1 MRTVTSTLG
10 SIRRLA
16 VLGATIALAACGSSQ
31 NWKDKS
37 EYVTV
42 GGTVSGFNGGS
53 LALWNNGK
61 DKLPIAGDGSFKFPL
76 SIANGADYTV
86 LVATQPAGQT
96 CTVANGTGTASGDVK
111 NVAVTCEAYSFTPR
125 PLPAI
130 YETGQAINYSPY
142 RTPEGPRDFEVPS
155 DAEVLEDLG
164 LLHTAGFNLLRLFG
178 AEPPATDVVSEKIL
192 RLAAENYPDMK
203 FHLGI
208 SLGGLTSC
216 SDTKNDGNISN
227 LISNLAKYP
236 SVVAISVGN
245 ETSFFS
251 KFMPLACLESYIRTI
266 RSQVTQPVTT
276 DDDWTFFAGKSS
288 GGGDRVEVKPD
299 TILALID
306 FVSIHVYP
314 ISYTIWD
321 WQQTDVPAGSER
333 ARAMMEESL
342 QTAQNWFNDVAAYQY
357 RNAAGATVSV
367 RDSLPIVIG
376 ETGWKSVQTNPASEI
391 EQVAALEVNA
401 KWYYDLLYGNAQQG
415 YSAWQGS
422 AGGPPMI
429 FWFEATDEA
438 WKQIDDGWGLWDE
451 SRVARY
457 ALCGNPAG
465 PACNDDLYAGAGY
478 YDLPPFETITFD
490 SPSVSYTLTGFA
502 GAEDSQVVDDPTGV
516 ANKVARVERS
526 ATAEPFAGTVVG
538 SAGPLTVGKIPFDA
552 ANTRMSVRVYSPAAG
567 TPVRL
572 KVEDTADASRS
583 VETEAVTT
591 VANDWE
597 TLVFDFANPVLGT
610 PALNTDYDYARLI
623 IFFNFGTAGATAG
636 AATYYFD
643 DVTFIGGGGIGDG
656 GNFGGIDFNDPA
668 LVYTLLGFGGA
679 EDSTLVP
686 DPADAGNT
694 VAQVVKSAAA
704 ELWAGTTVSTG
715 PNSTVGVIPFTAMS
729 TQMTVRVYSPRAGIP
744 VRLKVEDAADP
755 DRSVETEALTTV
767 ANGWE
772 TLTFDFANPAPD
784 TAPLNPAFTYNK
796 LSIFFDFGTSG
807 AEGGGGTF
815 YFDDVTFVED
825 GGMSGN
831 TGTCFEPCID
841 FSSESVKYEPFEG
854 LISAAQADDPV
865 DASNKVAKFVKGPTG
880 QPWAGATIYTIEAD
894 KSVPEFDLSESKVVT
909 LRVYAPEAGL
919 TVRLK
924 LEDAA
929 NNAVFLEQDALTTG
943 AQQWETLSFD
953 FTNPVNGV
961 YDAANTYNRVS
972 VFPAFS
978 TTAPPATEL
987 TFYFDELDY
996 STPADSGDSGNT
1008 GTCTGDACIDFS
1020 EDGIE
1025 FGPFENQGGGTVEIT
1040 SDPNDAANP
1049 VVKFV
1054 KKPGDGDFFGTT
1066 ITGLAGPVVLTA
1078 TEKTITLRVFSP
1090 AVGTNYL
1097 LKLEGGSGPATTEV
1111 DVASTTAGEWETLS
1125 FVMPDTG
1132 TYSTVVFFPNGRSSV
1147 TAETTMYIDELRFP
1161 AIASSADPIVFA
1173 SGYASNNRTVEG
1185 GEWGFYSGNFT
1196 DYANTFAGGGFVD
1209 EAVAAEDSY
1218 IYLVVTT
1225 SAPSTDG
1232 FMGIFTAAP
1241 GYTIAAPNEGVTLT
1255 GQTRLQIELGMA
1267 AEWFQQADNKQL
1279 TVRFI
1284 GSQVYDD
1291 GSGGSCRILVE
1302 TPLTPTTAD
1311 LTAYTIELNS
1321 MTLAQPCNGGGFTSG
1336 VTTLAEALAKPIG
1349 EIHVQAIFPQLNT
1362 TVQNAAGTEYPTG
1375 FTRGSVSFE

>member
-1 MRTVTSTLG
+1 
-10 SIRRLA
+10 
-16 VLGATIALAACGSSQ
+16 
-31 NWKDKS
+31 
-37 EYVTV
+37 
-42 GGTVSGFNGGS
+42 
-53 LALWNNGK
+53 
-61 DKLPIAGDGSFKFPL
+61 
-76 SIANGADYTV
+76 
-86 LVATQPAGQT
+86 
-96 CTVANGTGTASGDVK
+96 
-111 NVAVTCEAYSFTPR
+111 
-125 PLPAI
+125 
-130 YETGQAINYSPY
+130 
-142 RTPEGPRDFEVPS
+142 
-155 DAEVLEDLG
+155 
-164 LLHTAGFNLLRLFG
+164 
-178 AEPPATDVVSEKIL
+178 
-192 RLAAENYPDMK
+192 
-203 FHLGI
+203 
-208 SLGGLTSC
+208 
-216 SDTKNDGNISN
+216 
-227 LISNLAKYP
+227 
-236 SVVAISVGN
+236 
-245 ETSFFS
+245 
-251 KFMPLACLESYIRTI
+251 
-266 RSQVTQPVTT
+266 
-276 DDDWTFFAGKSS
+276 
-288 GGGDRVEVKPD
+288 
-299 TILALID
+299 
-306 FVSIHVYP
+306 
-314 ISYTIWD
+314 
-321 WQQTDVPAGSER
+321 
-333 ARAMMEESL
+333 
-342 QTAQNWFNDVAAYQY
+342 
-357 RNAAGATVSV
+357 
-367 RDSLPIVIG
+367 
-376 ETGWKSVQTNPASEI
+376 
-391 EQVAALEVNA
+391 
-401 KWYYDLLYGNAQQG
+401 
-415 YSAWQGS
+415 
-422 AGGPPMI
+422 
-429 FWFEATDEA
+429 
-438 WKQIDDGWGLWDE
+438 
-451 SRVARY
+451 
-457 ALCGNPAG
+457 
-465 PACNDDLYAGAGY
+465 
-478 YDLPPFETITFD
+478 
-490 SPSVSYTLTGFA
+490 
-502 GAEDSQVVDDPTGV
+502 
-516 ANKVARVERS
+516 
-526 ATAEPFAGTVVG
+526 
-538 SAGPLTVGKIPFDA
+538 
-552 ANTRMSVRVYSPAAG
+552 
-567 TPVRL
+567 
-572 KVEDTADASRS
+572 
-583 VETEAVTT
+583 
-591 VANDWE
+591 
-597 TLVFDFANPVLGT
+597 
-610 PALNTDYDYARLI
+610 
-623 IFFNFGTAGATAG
+623 
-636 AATYYFD
+636 
-643 DVTFIGGGGIGDG
+643 
-656 GNFGGIDFNDPA
+656 
-668 LVYTLLGFGGA
+668 
-679 EDSTLVP
+679 
-686 DPADAGNT
+686 

-815 YFDDVTFVED
+815 YFDDVAFVED

-865 DASNKVAKFVKGPTG
+865 DASNKVAMFVKGPTG

-1020 EDGIE
+1020 EDGIG

-1040 SDPNDAANP
+1040 SDPNDATNP